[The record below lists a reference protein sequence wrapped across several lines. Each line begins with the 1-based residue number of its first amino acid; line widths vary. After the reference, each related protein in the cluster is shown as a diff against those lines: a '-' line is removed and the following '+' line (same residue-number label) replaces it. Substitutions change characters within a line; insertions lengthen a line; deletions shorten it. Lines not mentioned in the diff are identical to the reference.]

1 MGRGGGV
8 AARVAA
14 CLGMGGKGGLVTDR
28 PGKKVVGEGAREGM
42 NE

>member
-1 MGRGGGV
+1 MRRGEGV

-42 NE
+42 IE